1 MANDVYQLVMRG
13 NSRGQFWETIQHYQA
28 GVASAANPV
37 AAATNLIDGF
47 RGDVEDK
54 ITAMMSEECEIT
66 GYTAKRVNNG
76 GSPSVLEPISAVP
89 GDIASDPLPAAN
101 GYLINGAYTHS
112 GKFRTCKWFI
122 PGIPESLID
131 GQSYAAGAL
140 SAAATLISSNGSFT
154 SGGDSFTW
162 GCWSRTHNLFIIP
175 SFVQL
180 SPKVGIIRRRL
191 LPVF

>member
-13 NSRGQFWETIQHYQA
+13 SSRGQFWETVQHYQA

-37 AAATNLIDGF
+37 AAAQNLVDGF
-47 RGDVEDK
+47 RGDVEPAV
-54 ITAMMSEECEIT
+54 TALMSEECEIT
-66 GYTAKRVNNG
+66 GYTAKRINNG

-101 GYLINGAYTHS
+101 GYLINGAYS
-112 GKFRTCKWFI
+112 FASQFRTCKWFI

-140 SAAATLISSNGSFT
+140 TAAANLISQNASFT

-162 GCWSRTHNLFIIP
+162 GCWSRTNSVFIIP

-191 LPVF
+191 LPVL